1 MLKYY
6 IKMALL
12 KEGGPQIR
20 LCLFMIRPITLKQLN
35 SLTSIDT
42 FCWLGGIKVTLQD
55 SGARGP
61 GFNSLLWHNNLCLL
75 FGFVI
80 VVILLYVQKY
90 ITVCVFTWTFAIPFA
105 KLINFV

>member
-42 FCWLGGIKVTLQD
+42 FCWLGGIKVTLQTAEQEVLGSIPC
-55 SGARGP
+55 SGTTIYVC
-61 GFNSLLWHNNLCLL
+61 FLVLLLLWFYFMSKNTLQFVYLHGLL
-75 FGFVI
+75 QF
-80 VVILLYVQKY
+80 LLQS
-90 ITVCVFTWTFAIPFA
+90 
-105 KLINFV
+105 